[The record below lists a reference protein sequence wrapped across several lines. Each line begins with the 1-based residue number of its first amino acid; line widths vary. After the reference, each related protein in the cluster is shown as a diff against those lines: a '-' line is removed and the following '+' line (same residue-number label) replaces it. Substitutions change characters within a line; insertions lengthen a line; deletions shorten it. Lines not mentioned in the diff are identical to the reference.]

1 MFRQIARFD
10 HRSIMSSSTPSSS
23 LSSQSVGALLLAAAG
38 GAVAGGIV
46 VALWA
51 RSKQPA
57 QQQQQQQQPQPP
69 PPPQPQPRPTK
80 DTHQPAAA
88 APAATAEDTTTTP
101 GAPVFKTP
109 RHGHFGMI
117 SDLALQASLPFE
129 LKPTSYVHEH
139 GEPGLASAF
148 SSSNL
153 RKMVQHHMSTTVVSG
168 LERDQATFQD
178 VADIIL
184 EMGYTGQTSVYE
196 WTLFVLHNQHWHFA
210 HAHTPSPL
218 HGAATCLAAS
228 CETPSRGSP
237 LTMWTFCFAPPLAAL

>member
-1 MFRQIARFD
+1 M
-10 HRSIMSSSTPSSS
+10 
-23 LSSQSVGALLLAAAG
+23 
-38 GAVAGGIV
+38 
-46 VALWA
+46 
-51 RSKQPA
+51 
-57 QQQQQQQQPQPP
+57 
-69 PPPQPQPRPTK
+69 
-80 DTHQPAAA
+80 
-88 APAATAEDTTTTP
+88 
-101 GAPVFKTP
+101 FKTP

-196 WTLFVLHNQHWHFA
+196 WTYCCASQPALALGSLTHSHPPPWCSYVFGGFLRDAFKGVTSDDVDILFRSTTGSTVSYLESVARGRGWPCYRKIDEHTGVKRSDFIAVGTKGSRSKFSGHPIGMLQGVIAISDMCYYSLHVHETVALTRMLA
-210 HAHTPSPL
+210 HPHT
-218 HGAATCLAAS
+218 HQQARAA
-228 CETPSRGSP
+228 R
-237 LTMWTFCFAPPLAAL
+237 